1 MKRFFKAIFSWK
13 GLVALL
19 FVLFFVVPTIE
30 SWMLVSL
37 RENAIRT
44 LEQRRGS
51 RLIVLIHRQE
61 SVNVLGIPVVSSG
74 SVSDN
79 ATNQELAPSLRH
91 PASNF

>member
-1 MKRFFKAIFSWK
+1 VETDDGTSFADVTSGAGGGLVKRFSKAIFSWK

-51 RLIVLIHRQE
+51 RL
-61 SVNVLGIPVVSSG
+61 
-74 SVSDN
+74 
-79 ATNQELAPSLRH
+79 
-91 PASNF
+91 